1 MDARTLIG
9 HSENLWLGHGH
20 TTQLRDGLK
29 HIQIAKEDRELELVQ
44 KLDLCEEGGT
54 NPISCYMMELEE
66 F

>member
-29 HIQIAKEDRELELVQ
+29 HILIAKEGCELELEL
-44 KLDLCEEGGT
+44 KLDLYEVGVKNWITC
-54 NPISCYMMELEE
+54 CMMGLGE